1 MVKQV
6 LAWHGMAWHVLAWH
20 LRTTAAAELPE
31 QTAFI

>member
-6 LAWHGMAWHVLAWH
+6 LAWHGLAWH